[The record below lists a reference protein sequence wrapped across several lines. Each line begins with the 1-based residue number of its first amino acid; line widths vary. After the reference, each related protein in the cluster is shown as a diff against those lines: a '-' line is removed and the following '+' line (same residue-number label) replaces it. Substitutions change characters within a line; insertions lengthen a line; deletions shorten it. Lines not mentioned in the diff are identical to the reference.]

1 MKRTLLLIFTMLILL
16 CGCTAE
22 ANPIQTTPAPTPTPI
37 PDPPAPAMAKAMTT
51 EEKVGQLFL
60 VQHPIYTPIEELQAY
75 HLGGFL
81 FFGYDFAN
89 DTIDSMSAK
98 IAAYQN
104 AADIPMLM
112 AVDEEGGDVVR
123 VSCHKQYRSAPFPS
137 LRKLYD
143 QGGIDAVLTT
153 EAEKCELLASV
164 GINLNMSPVCDITN
178 KWGTFMRNR
187 SLGQDADTTAEV
199 ISQII
204 TLMNDRGMGSAL
216 KHFPG
221 YGDNTDTHTGIATD
235 SRTLDELEQKDL
247 IPFRAGLDAGCGAVL
262 MSHTVVTCLDSE
274 YPVSLSPAAHA
285 YLRTEMGFD
294 GVIITDDLAMDA
306 VTDKY
311 SVGEA
316 AVLAVLAGN
325 DILCTSEYIEQYEAV
340 LAAAQSGRIPDV
352 LLTEAVTRVLQ
363 WKMDLGLISQ

>member
-1 MKRTLLLIFTMLILL
+1 MKRTLLILLTILILL
-16 CGCTAE
+16 CGCAAE
-22 ANPIQTTPAPTPTPI
+22 PTEIQPAPTPTPI
-37 PDPPAPAMAKAMTT
+37 PDPPALTMAKAMTT

-60 VQHPIYTPIEELQAY
+60 VQHPIYTPIEELQAC

-89 DTIDSMSAK
+89 DTIESMSAK
-98 IAAYQN
+98 IASYQ
-104 AADIPMLM
+104 AASSIPMLM

-123 VSCHKQYRSAPFPS
+123 VSCHKQYRSTPFPS

-143 QGGIDAVLTT
+143 KGGIDAVLNT
-153 EAEKCELLASV
+153 ETEKCALLQSV

-178 KWGTFMRNR
+178 KWGTFMRSR
-187 SLGQDADTTAEV
+187 SLGQDAETTAEV
-199 ISQII
+199 ISQIV
-204 TLMNDRGMGSAL
+204 TLMNGQQMGSVL

-221 YGDNTDTHTGIATD
+221 YGDNMDTHTGIATD
-235 SRTLDELEQKDL
+235 SRPLVELEQKDL
-247 IPFRAGLDAGCGAVL
+247 IPFRAGINAGCGAVL
-262 MSHTVVTCLDSE
+262 MSHTVVTCLDEE

-285 YLRTEMGFD
+285 YLRNELGFE

-306 VTDKY
+306 ITDTY
-311 SVGEA
+311 SAGEA

-340 LAAAQSGRIPDV
+340 LAAAQSGRISDA
-352 LLTEAVTRVLQ
+352 LLTDAVARVLQ
-363 WKMDLGLISQ
+363 WKMDLGLISVE

>member
-1 MKRTLLLIFTMLILL
+1 MKRTLLCILTLLLLL
-16 CGCTAE
+16 CGCSAE
-22 ANPIQTTPAPTPTPI
+22 ADSIQPTPTPSPV
-37 PDPPAPAMAKAMTT
+37 PDPPAVAMAKAMTT

-60 VQHPIYTPIEELQAY
+60 VQHPIYTPIEELQTY

-98 IAAYQN
+98 LAAYQA
-104 AADIPMLM
+104 AADVPMLM

-123 VSCHKQYRSAPFPS
+123 ISCHKQYRSAPFPS
-137 LRKLYD
+137 LRSLYD
-143 QGGIDAVLTT
+143 GGGTAAVLTA
-153 EAEKCELLASV
+153 EAEKCDLLASV

-178 KWGTFMRNR
+178 KWGSFMRSR
-187 SLGQDADTTAEV
+187 SLGQDAQTTADV
-199 ISQII
+199 VSQIV
-204 TLMNDRGMGSAL
+204 TLMNDRSMGSAL

-221 YGDNTDTHTGIATD
+221 YGDNIDTHTGIATD
-235 SRTLDELEQKDL
+235 SRSLAELEQKDL
-247 IPFRAGLDAGCGAVL
+247 IPFRAGMDAGCGAVL
-262 MSHTVVTCLDSE
+262 MSHTVVTCLDTE
-274 YPVSLSPAAHA
+274 HPMSLSPAAHD
-285 YLRTEMGFD
+285 YLRREMGFD

-306 VTDKY
+306 ITDKY
-311 SVGEA
+311 TAGEA

-340 LAAAQSGRIPDV
+340 LAAVRSGRIPDD
-352 LLTEAVTRVLQ
+352 LLTAAVARILQ